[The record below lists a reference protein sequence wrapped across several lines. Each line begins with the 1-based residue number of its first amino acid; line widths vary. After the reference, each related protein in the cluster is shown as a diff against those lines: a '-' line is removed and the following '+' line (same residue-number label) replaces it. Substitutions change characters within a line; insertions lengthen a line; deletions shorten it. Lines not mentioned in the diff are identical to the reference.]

1 MPRQQITAA
10 TAALRWTEGI
20 SLLFCKHKYAVL
32 GGSKIYSVYP
42 DGKRSEN
49 PTGFLIVQRCE
60 KCGKIKQ
67 TKARI

>member
-1 MPRQQITAA
+1 M
-10 TAALRWTEGI
+10 
-20 SLLFCKHKYAVL
+20 LFCKHKYTVL
-32 GGSKIYSVYP
+32 GTSKIYSVYP